1 MASFTLV
8 TLDLAGA
15 VFFAGR
21 GTRYTYIHSKQIARP
36 YSHYEASSRAECDFQ
51 IGQQAETG
59 FGLVVGSGV
68 LLTPSGC

>member
-15 VFFAGR
+15 VFLAGR

-36 YSHYEASSRAECDFQ
+36 YSHYEASSRTECDFQ
-51 IGQQAETG
+51 IGQAETG

-68 LLTPSGC
+68 L

>member
-1 MASFTLV
+1 MFL
-8 TLDLAGA
+8 
-15 VFFAGR
+15 AGR

-36 YSHYEASSRAECDFQ
+36 YSHYEASSKTECDFQ
-51 IGQQAETG
+51 IGQAETG